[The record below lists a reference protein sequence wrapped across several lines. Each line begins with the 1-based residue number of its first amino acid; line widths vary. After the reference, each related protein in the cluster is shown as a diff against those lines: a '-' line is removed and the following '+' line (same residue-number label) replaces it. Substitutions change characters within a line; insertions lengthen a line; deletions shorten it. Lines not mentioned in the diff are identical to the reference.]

1 MNDRTYVLGA
11 IVAMALVT
19 VLLRALPFVAA
30 TLLQKHAIVQR
41 LGRFLPLAIMS
52 LLLMHAMV
60 GAAREHRH
68 GPWPELLAIALVL
81 VIQWRT
87 RNALLSMLVGTGSY
101 VWLRNMGVW
110 A

>member
-1 MNDRTYVLGA
+1 MTDRAYVFGA

-19 VLLRALPFVAA
+19 MLLRALPFVAA
-30 TLLQKHAIVQR
+30 AWLKKHALVLH

-52 LLLMHAMV
+52 LLLLHAMV
-60 GAAREHRH
+60 GAAREHRQ
-68 GPWPELLAIALVL
+68 GPWPELLSVALVL
-81 VIQWRT
+81 MIQWRT

-101 VWLRNMGVW
+101 VLMRNLGWW

>member
-1 MNDRTYVLGA
+1 MSDRTYVLSV

-19 VLLRALPFVAA
+19 LLLRALPFVAA
-30 TLLQKHAIVQR
+30 TWLQKYAIVQR

-52 LLLMHAMV
+52 LLLLHSMV
-60 GAAREHRH
+60 GAAREHH
-68 GPWPELLAIALVL
+68 QGPWPELLSVALVFL
-81 VIQWRT
+81 IQWHT

-101 VWLRNMGVW
+101 VLLRNWGFG